1 MNSEAS
7 IWDDADFEPF
17 FISFSGGG
25 ASYTSTV
32 TKQSIKEQTRT
43 RTLSSNSGGSLGIEA
58 SLNDIGFETSFGDMS
73 TLTETR
79 SQSQNSATSLT
90 YSYTLSDEEE
100 TNMFLVAVIPGRGLN
115 GPIFLNLGAITSCPY
130 VAEDEAEF
138 HEWYPALI
146 PGLSNINPTM
156 LDCESGTV
164 QTPTWANTIDPNA
177 LVLEQSTGQ
186 VWTHMNPAPN
196 FSYDGL
202 GSDAVALQA
211 TVAMSAAM
219 AATAGLAASGGNVGG
234 AVLAGV
240 VVGAGLGMFA
250 ADLVKTTIWRNAV
263 AAEYGTTFESTGYN
277 TASLVAIEQATNQ
290 TEIFL
295 APGMCADIFD
305 PEKTWMVQ
313 PSTVPTQVPELSVSY
328 TNPVSGEV
336 ISEAQ
341 SIVGEDGELSPAL
354 SATAFMDEPI
364 GMTLHLRHNP
374 SNPIGWPP
382 GTMSM
387 QMYCP
392 INWAHWSRWEVLNK
406 RRQNWSSTRVGH
418 HKPHW
423 AALMMSPWCCSTLAS
438 MNRSSILVR

>member
-1 MNSEAS
+1 MISDVLSGDDRKGPGYIFLGHATQLDLDSVRYFNNQIASWSRMLAENEFEKINARRYIFDNLDQFDEPSELSNWMEDLESSNSTVSNFSLDDFGYSASDLDAIDVSMNSEAS

-186 VWTHMNPAPN
+186 VW
-196 FSYDGL
+196 
-202 GSDAVALQA
+202 
-211 TVAMSAAM
+211 
-219 AATAGLAASGGNVGG
+219 
-234 AVLAGV
+234 
-240 VVGAGLGMFA
+240 
-250 ADLVKTTIWRNAV
+250 
-263 AAEYGTTFESTGYN
+263 YG
-277 TASLVAIEQATNQ
+277 
-290 TEIFL
+290 
-295 APGMCADIFD
+295 
-305 PEKTWMVQ
+305 
-313 PSTVPTQVPELSVSY
+313 
-328 TNPVSGEV
+328 
-336 ISEAQ
+336 
-341 SIVGEDGELSPAL
+341 
-354 SATAFMDEPI
+354 
-364 GMTLHLRHNP
+364 
-374 SNPIGWPP
+374 
-382 GTMSM
+382 
-387 QMYCP
+387 
-392 INWAHWSRWEVLNK
+392 
-406 RRQNWSSTRVGH
+406 
-418 HKPHW
+418 
-423 AALMMSPWCCSTLAS
+423 
-438 MNRSSILVR
+438 

>member
-90 YSYTLSDEEE
+90 YSYTP
-100 TNMFLVAVIPGRGLN
+100 FGRGRN
-115 GPIFLNLGAITSCPY
+115 QHVPGSRHSRTWIEWAHFPNLGAITSCPY

-250 ADLVKTTIWRNAV
+250 LDLVKTTIWRNAV
-263 AAEYGTTFESTGYN
+263 AAEYGTTLNPLATILRAWSPLSRPRIRLKFSSPQGCARTFLTRKRHGWYN
-277 TASLVAIEQATNQ
+277 PPLYRPKSLNCPFHTP
-290 TEIFL
+290 T
-295 APGMCADIFD
+295 
-305 PEKTWMVQ
+305 
-313 PSTVPTQVPELSVSY
+313 PSRAKSSQKP
-328 TNPVSGEV
+328 
-336 ISEAQ
+336 
-341 SIVGEDGELSPAL
+341 SP
-354 SATAFMDEPI
+354 
-364 GMTLHLRHNP
+364 
-374 SNPIGWPP
+374 
-382 GTMSM
+382 
-387 QMYCP
+387 
-392 INWAHWSRWEVLNK
+392 
-406 RRQNWSSTRVGH
+406 
-418 HKPHW
+418 
-423 AALMMSPWCCSTLAS
+423 
-438 MNRSSILVR
+438 